1 MLWSLTAWLIRASGK
16 GQMCQSLLGLAPS
29 SPPGFQHRCI
39 QLRYNN
45 LTPLKQLDPLAWQPL
60 LCFIFLRILN
70 AIKNYSQQHLNCVFI
85 HFGLLPLPIPFN
97 LLYPS
102 LSYVGFNVHF
112 VVTLLSYQFFLCSLT
127 LNKGLFL
134 CACLLRLQ
142 GQLPPSGIKYSWCQ
156 CRVNWHS
163 CT

>member
-1 MLWSLTAWLIRASGK
+1 MLWSLKARLIRASGK
-16 GQMCQSLLGLAPS
+16 GQMCQSLLGLAHF
-29 SPPGFQHRCI
+29 SPPGFQRRSI

-45 LTPLKQLDPLAWQPL
+45 LTPLKKLDPYAWQPL

-70 AIKNYSQQHLNCVFI
+70 AIKNYSQQHLNCSFI
-85 HFGLLPLPIPFN
+85 HFGPLPPFPPFN

-102 LSYVGFNVHF
+102 LSFVGFNVHF

-134 CACLLRLQ
+134 CTYLLRLQ
-142 GQLPPSGIKYSWCQ
+142 GQLLPSGIKYFWCQ